1 MIYANMAIG
10 VGAGVICCS
19 ISVVVR
25 GVIRALNSK
34 QHALHRSARRIA

>member
-1 MIYANMAIG
+1 MIYANIAIG
-10 VGAGVICCS
+10 VGAGVACS

-34 QHALHRSARRIA
+34 QQALHRSARRIA